1 MLAVTSSTSAAYEVA
16 QVWKFHAHPEV
27 WILMIGIISAY
38 IYMVRV
44 IGPEA
49 VHDGPVVTRKQT
61 WCFVLA
67 MALFWGAS
75 DWPVHDLA
83 EKYLYSV
90 HMVQHL
96 CMSYFLAPLLLL
108 SVPEWM
114 ARTLLGNGRV
124 YRGVRF
130 LCRPITAG
138 VIFNGYVMI
147 THIPGVV
154 NASVSA
160 PAPLHYSLHTVL
172 VLTSLIAFMPICGPI
187 PEWHLKPAG
196 KMIYLFL
203 ESVVPTVPAA
213 WLTFA
218 EGTVY
223 KRYNVPVRVWGLT
236 IQQDQQMAGAI
247 MKLGG
252 SVYLWTIIGVVFFRH
267 FIRGQAKEMK
277 LRSDIEA
284 PLTGYVSDDK
294 SLTYDQVVKAFRESP
309 APVEQSLPAKDA

>member
-1 MLAVTSSTSAAYEVA
+1 MLAEATTSAAE
-16 QVWKFHAHPEV
+16 QLGRVWKFQAHPEV
-27 WILMIGIISAY
+27 WVIMLGIIAAY
-38 IYMVRV
+38 VYMVRV

-49 VHDGPVVTRKQT
+49 VPEGPRVSKKQVI
-61 WCFVLA
+61 CFSAGILI
-67 MALFWGAS
+67 FWSGS
-75 DWPVHDLA
+75 DWPIHDLA
-83 EKYLYSV
+83 ENYLYSV

-96 CMSYFLAPLLLL
+96 MMSYFLAPLFLLAI
-108 SVPEWM
+108 PEWM
-114 ARTLLGNGRV
+114 ARALIGNGRT
-124 YRGVRF
+124 YRAARF
-130 LCRPITAG
+130 VCAPIAAG
-138 VIFNGYVMI
+138 VIFNGYVMV

-154 NASVSA
+154 NASVGNA
-160 PAPLHYSLHTVL
+160 LMHYGLHSVL
-172 VLTSLIAFMPICGPI
+172 VITSLIAFMPVCGPI

-223 KRYNVPVRVWGLT
+223 KRYDVPIRVWGFT
-236 IQQDQQMAGAI
+236 VSEDQQIAGAI

-267 FIRGQAKEMK
+267 FIIGQAREMRLK
-277 LRSDIEA
+277 GTNEA
-284 PLTGYVSDDK
+284 PITGYVNDDE

-309 APVEQSLPAKDA
+309 AVVEPAAPRKVD

>member
-1 MLAVTSSTSAAYEVA
+1 MLAEATTSAAE
-16 QVWKFHAHPEV
+16 QLGRVWKFQAHPEV
-27 WILMIGIISAY
+27 WVIMLGIIAAY
-38 IYMVRV
+38 VYMVRV

-49 VHDGPVVTRKQT
+49 VTDGRIVTKKQVI
-61 WCFVLA
+61 CFSAGILI
-67 MALFWGAS
+67 FWSGS
-75 DWPVHDLA
+75 DWPIHDLA
-83 EKYLYSV
+83 ENYLYSV

-96 CMSYFLAPLLLL
+96 MMSYFLAPLFLLAI
-108 SVPEWM
+108 PEWM
-114 ARTLLGNGRV
+114 ARALIGNGRA
-124 YRGVRF
+124 YRAAKFV
-130 LCRPITAG
+130 CAPIAAG
-138 VIFNGYVMI
+138 VIFNGYVMV

-154 NASVSA
+154 NASVGNA
-160 PAPLHYSLHTVL
+160 LMHYGLHSVL
-172 VLTSLIAFMPICGPI
+172 VLTSLIAFMPVCGPI

-223 KRYNVPVRVWGLT
+223 KRYDVPIRVWGLT
-236 IQQDQQMAGAI
+236 VSEDQQIAGAI

-267 FIRGQAKEMK
+267 FITGQAREMRLK
-277 LRSDIEA
+277 RTDEA
-284 PLTGYVSDDK
+284 PITGYVNDDE

-309 APVEQSLPAKDA
+309 AVVEPAAPRKVD

>member
-1 MLAVTSSTSAAYEVA
+1 MLAVATPTAAQQLA
-16 QVWKFHAHPEV
+16 QVWKFQAHPEV
-27 WILMIGIISAY
+27 WVLMVGLIAAY
-38 IYMVRV
+38 VYMVRV

-49 VHDGPVVTRKQT
+49 VPEGPAVSKKQIG
-61 WCFVLA
+61 CFVAA
-67 MALFWGAS
+67 MAIFWAGS
-75 DWPVHDLA
+75 DWPIHDLA
-83 EKYLYSV
+83 ENYLYSA

-96 CMSYFLAPLLLL
+96 MMSYFLAPLALLAI
-108 SVPEWM
+108 PEWM
-114 ARTLLGNGRV
+114 ARSLLGKGHGYGTMKR
-124 YRGVRF
+124 
-130 LCRPITAG
+130 LAHPIFAG
-138 VIFNGYVMI
+138 VIFNAYVMI

-154 NASVSA
+154 NASVGNA
-160 PAPLHYSLHTVL
+160 LLHYALHTAL
-172 VLTSLIAFMPICGPI
+172 VLTSLIAFMPVCGPI

-236 IQQDQQMAGAI
+236 VQEDQQAAGAI

-252 SVYLWTIIGVVFFRH
+252 SVYLWTIIGVIFFRH
-267 FIRGQAKEMK
+267 FIRGQAREMK
-277 LRSDIEA
+277 LRSTTEA
-284 PLTGYVSDDK
+284 PMTGYVNDDA

-309 APVEQSLPAKDA
+309 PADEPVTPGKID